1 MPAVESSPT
10 VGLSPTQ
17 PFNELGST
25 IEPSVS
31 VPIASGTSPPA
42 TAAPDPDDDPPALRS
57 RAQGFAVSPP
67 TADHPLVER
76 DERMFAHSER
86 LVEPS
91 TTSRHDDD
99 VHPCAAQ
106 YLIAPSPRCW

>member
-1 MPAVESSPT
+1 HSP
-10 VGLSPTQ
+10 V
-17 PFNELGST
+17 NELGST

-31 VPIASGTSPPA
+31 VPIARGTSPPA

-67 TADHPLVER
+67 TADHPLLER
-76 DERMFAHSER
+76 DARMFAHSER

-91 TTSRHDDD
+91 TTSPASRSLATI
-99 VHPCAAQ
+99 VASRVTTRSAS
-106 YLIAPSPRCW
+106 AS